1 MMLAAGY
8 LLVLSQNRNSFHENI
23 NNEKGAYSTA
33 WLSLP
38 CVMTAVY
45 LTGVWGLTKYFE
57 GRKPMQGLKDYMF
70 TYNLYQ
76 VRGRVSPRATRALAR
91 PARARGARAPC
102 ARRRGRAALSRG
114 TPLARHTRAALS
126 PAQVIINVWCVV
138 AFVLEVRRAGMS
150 AVGNKVD
157 LGPNSFRL
165 GFVTWVH
172 YNNKYV
178 ELLDTLWMVLRKKT
192 QQVSFLH
199 VYHHV
204 LLIWAWFCVV
214 KLCNGGDAYFGGLL
228 NSIIHVLMYSYYTMA
243 LLGWSCPWK
252 RYLTQAQLVQFC
264 VCLGHATWAAV
275 TGVYPFHI
283 CLVEIWVMLSML
295 YLFTK
300 FYNSA
305 YTPPKG
311 KGEAKGGAASGA
323 PPPKQKSVKAH

>member
-8 LLVLSQNRNSFHENI
+8 LLVLNANRASFYEHVNHPD
-23 NNEKGAYSTA
+23 GAYSTA
-33 WLSLP
+33 WFALP
-38 CVMTAVY
+38 ACMTALY
-45 LTGVWGLTKYFE
+45 LTSVFGLTKYFE
-57 GRKPMQGLKDYMF
+57 SRKPMTGLKDYMF

-76 VRGRVSPRATRALAR
+76 V
-91 PARARGARAPC
+91 
-102 ARRRGRAALSRG
+102 
-114 TPLARHTRAALS
+114 
-126 PAQVIINVWCVV
+126 IINVWCVV
-138 AFVLEVRRAGMS
+138 AFCVEVRRAGMS
-150 AVGNKVD
+150 AIGNKVD

-172 YNNKYV
+172 YNNKYI

-214 KLCNGGDAYFGGLL
+214 KFCNGGDAYFGGLL

-264 VCLGHATWAAV
+264 ICLAHSVWAAV
-275 TGVYPFHI
+275 TKVYPPHI
-283 CLVEIWVMLSML
+283 CLVEIWVMVSML
-295 YLFTK
+295 VLFTR
-300 FYNSA
+300 FYRQA
-305 YTPPKG
+305 YAK
-311 KGEAKGGAASGA
+311 EAKAKEAKRAEAMAAQ
-323 PPPKQKSVKAH
+323 PKAVKAE